1 MCKVL
6 GSVSS
11 VSGEGREEEGRQEG
25 NELKTP
31 SVSSENGRPA
41 CCGKDEREGV
51 SSESSQHV

>member
-31 SVSSENGRPA
+31 SVSSENG
-41 CCGKDEREGV
+41 
-51 SSESSQHV
+51 